1 MPLPYLLSFVLIIV
15 CAMFLFYGLFILS
28 LNSESRM
35 HRIFFIS
42 CLSLSLWAF
51 SLAISNNAYDYET
64 CLFWRRVGA
73 FGWGPFFSLLLHF
86 IIILIEKGE
95 IFKKRWLYI
104 LIYLPAVVSVLV
116 FGLYSRTA
124 VKTYNLVNTY
134 AGWVNISYN
143 TFWDWFY
150 NLYYISFS
158 MIGIVMIF
166 YWGRVSFDKEKK
178 KQVLMINT
186 SYFIAILVGTLSE
199 FVINSVFSFK
209 IPQVAPII
217 ILIPM
222 SVMFYC
228 IKKYGFIVKK
238 KNNANQGIGS
248 ILSEDDRVK
257 LYLYLSFA
265 YLIGGFVNFTAQ
277 YFSKRESL
285 ESAMLFGTLMT
296 LIGLLLYLVQKLKI
310 EILYKDILS
319 TVITAISIPVILL
332 KHFRYSPFYAGIIP
346 IIFIIS
352 SIAFSQRR
360 MLILNGS
367 AFLLTLIWILIKA
380 PTATITFTITDHI
393 VRLCTLLAILVMAF
407 YVNHVYIRRLFENEE
422 KLSLQK
428 LLSRISSIFVNT
440 NDSNIDDRINEV
452 LRLCGEH
459 YKTDH
464 VYALFFSDGQK
475 NLNLIYEWCAA
486 GIELQRGPAGNLDAT
501 KIIEWVNM
509 DSILRQGN
517 ICISDVAAT
526 SEDSVEKE
534 YMNDN
539 KIKSMILNPLWNQDC
554 VIGLMGFENV
564 NSTICFKEYQKETLK
579 VLAHL
584 LSDIVLKVEAEKEI
598 KYRANYDALTGLPNR
613 AMFMSQLRRDIN
625 MAKRSEK
632 LVGVVFVDIDSFKY
646 LNDTLGHDGGD
657 SLLLKIGERISGCL
671 RIYDIVARFGGDEF
685 VIIIPQASYVEDI
698 CSVAMKITESFK
710 QPLTV
715 NGQEFFVT
723 VSMGISVFPLDG
735 TEPEELV
742 KNADAAMCV
751 SKENGKNKFT
761 MCSAFLKE
769 EIEVNALLSNSLHL
783 ALQRK
788 EFLLHYQPQV
798 NSMTGEIVG
807 VEALI
812 RWNHPE
818 KGIISPGVFIPLT
831 EKNGLINHIG
841 QWVLHEA
848 CIQNKTW
855 QNMGLP
861 PIRMAVN
868 LSLGQFLNSNLVGT
882 VESILKKTELDPSL
896 LELEITESISTYDPE
911 YIISTLNKL
920 KALGVMISI
929 DDFGTEYSS
938 LSRLK
943 IMPVDKIKIDMRFI
957 QGIYTGS
964 KDESIV
970 KVMLQ
975 LGKTFGLKV
984 LAEGVENDE
993 QLNFLRDNN
1002 CDEIQGYYFYK
1013 PMPAEDL
1020 ELILKNIKS
1029 F

>member
-1 MPLPYLLSFVLIIV
+1 MPLPYLISFILVVASAL
-15 CAMFLFYGLFILS
+15 FLFYSLYILS
-28 LNSESRM
+28 LNTESRM

-42 CLSLSLWAF
+42 CLCLSLWAF
-51 SLAISNNAYDYET
+51 SLAISNTAYDIKT
-64 CLFWRRVGA
+64 CLFWRRIGA

-86 IIILIEKGE
+86 IIILTEKE
-95 IFKKRWLYI
+95 KILSKRWVYL
-104 LIYLPAVVSVLV
+104 LIYLPAAVSVFV
-116 FGLYSRTA
+116 FGLYSGKS
-124 VKTYNLVNTY
+124 VEIYELIYTYS
-134 AGWVNISYN
+134 GWINISYN
-143 TFWDWFY
+143 TIWDWFY
-150 NLYYISFS
+150 NIYYLSFCFIGIS
-158 MIGIVMIF
+158 MIF
-166 YWGRVSFDKEKK
+166 WWGKESSDWKKK
-178 KQVLMINT
+178 KQVLMLNI
-186 SYFIAILVGTLSE
+186 SFFIAIIVGTLSE
-199 FVINSVFSFK
+199 FVINAFFSFK
-209 IPQVAPII
+209 IPQMAPVF

-228 IKKYGFIVKK
+228 IKKYGFIVEKK
-238 KNNANQGIGS
+238 S
-248 ILSEDDRVK
+248 YVPLETECILSEDDRLK
-257 LYLYLSFA
+257 LYSYISLI

-277 YFSKRESL
+277 YFSGRESL
-285 ESAMLFGTLMT
+285 ESAMLFGSLMT
-296 LIGLLLYLVQKLKI
+296 LLGLVLCLVQRLKI
-310 EILYKDILS
+310 HIFYKDLVS
-319 TVITAISIPVILL
+319 TIITTVSIPVILL
-332 KHFRYSPFYAGIIP
+332 KHFSYSPFYAGIIP
-346 IIFIIS
+346 MIFIIS
-352 SIAFSQRR
+352 SIAFRQRHN
-360 MLILNGS
+360 LIMNGS
-367 AFLLTLIWILIKA
+367 ALILTLIWIFIKE
-380 PTATITFTITDHI
+380 PNSTVTFTTTDHL
-393 VRLCTLLAILVMAF
+393 VRLAIILTVLAMAF
-407 YVNHVYIRRLFENEE
+407 YVNHAYIRRLNENEE
-422 KLSLQK
+422 KLNLQK
-428 LLSRISSIFVNT
+428 MLSRISSIFVNT

-459 YKTDH
+459 YKIDH
-464 VYALFFSDGQK
+464 VYVVFFSDGQK
-475 NLNLIYEWCAA
+475 NLNLIYEWCAP
-486 GIELQRGPAGNLDAT
+486 GIELQKGTATNLDAS
-501 KIIEWVNM
+501 KITEWLSVNN
-509 DSILRQGN
+509 ILRQGN
-517 ICISDVAAT
+517 ICIADVAAT
-526 SEDSVEKE
+526 SEESMEKE
-534 YMNDN
+534 YMDN
-539 KIKSMILNPLWNQDC
+539 CNIRSMILNPLLNQDC

-564 NSTICFKEYQKETLK
+564 NSTICFKEHHKETLK
-579 VLAHL
+579 VLAHM

-613 AMFMSQLRRDIN
+613 AMFMSQLRRDIH

-657 SLLLKIGERISGCL
+657 SLLLKIGERISSSL

-685 VIIIPQASYVEDI
+685 VIIIPQTSYVEDI

-751 SKENGKNKFT
+751 SKENGKNKYT
-761 MCSAFLKE
+761 LCSAFLKE

-783 ALQRK
+783 ALQRN

-798 NSMTGEIVG
+798 NAKTGEIVG
-807 VEALI
+807 AEALI

-848 CIQNKTW
+848 CAQNKKW
-855 QNMGLP
+855 QSMGLP
-861 PIRMAVN
+861 PLRLAVN

-920 KALGVMISI
+920 KTLGVMISI

-957 QGIYTGS
+957 QGMYTGS

-984 LAEGVENDE
+984 LAEGVENEE
-993 QLNFLRDNN
+993 QLKFLRDNN
-1002 CDEIQGYYFYK
+1002 CDEIQGFYFYK
-1013 PMPAEDL
+1013 PMLAEEL
-1020 ELILKNIKS
+1020 EQILKKKPS
-1029 F
+1029 

>member
-1 MPLPYLLSFVLIIV
+1 
-15 CAMFLFYGLFILS
+15 
-28 LNSESRM
+28 
-35 HRIFFIS
+35 
-42 CLSLSLWAF
+42 
-51 SLAISNNAYDYET
+51 
-64 CLFWRRVGA
+64 
-73 FGWGPFFSLLLHF
+73 
-86 IIILIEKGE
+86 
-95 IFKKRWLYI
+95 
-104 LIYLPAVVSVLV
+104 
-116 FGLYSRTA
+116 
-124 VKTYNLVNTY
+124 
-134 AGWVNISYN
+134 
-143 TFWDWFY
+143 
-150 NLYYISFS
+150 
-158 MIGIVMIF
+158 
-166 YWGRVSFDKEKK
+166 
-178 KQVLMINT
+178 
-186 SYFIAILVGTLSE
+186 
-199 FVINSVFSFK
+199 
-209 IPQVAPII
+209 
-217 ILIPM
+217 
-222 SVMFYC
+222 MFYC
-228 IKKYGFIVKK
+228 IKRYGFIVKAQDNIK
-238 KNNANQGIGS
+238 EDVAN
-248 ILSEDDRVK
+248 ILSEDGRVK
-257 LYLYLSFA
+257 LYLYLSLA
-265 YLIGGFVNFTAQ
+265 YLLGGFVNFIAQ
-277 YFSKRESL
+277 YFSKRETLEISL
-285 ESAMLFGTLMT
+285 TFGIMMALFG
-296 LIGLLLYLVQKLKI
+296 LILYVVQKTKI
-310 EILYKDILS
+310 DMYHKDILS
-319 TVITAISIPVILL
+319 NIITTISIPIMIL
-332 KHFRYSPFYAGIIP
+332 KHSNYSPFYAGLFP
-346 IIFIIS
+346 VFFIIS
-352 SIAFSQRR
+352 SIAFNKRL
-360 MLILNGS
+360 MLIMNGS
-367 AFLLTLIWILIKA
+367 STILTLIWVWIKL
-380 PTATITFTITDHI
+380 PTVTVTFTITDHI
-393 VRLCTLLAILVMAF
+393 VRICAVVAIIAMAF
-407 YVNHVYIRRLFENEE
+407 YINYVYTRRLFENEE
-422 KLSLQK
+422 KLIIQK

-459 YKTDH
+459 YKTDR
-464 VYALFFSDGQK
+464 VYALIFSDGQK
-475 NLNLIYEWCAA
+475 NLNLIYEWRLA
-486 GIELQRGPAGNLDAT
+486 GIEPRKDIFNEMDVT
-501 KIIEWVNM
+501 KITEWINV
-509 DSILRQGN
+509 DRILQQGN

-526 SEDSVEKE
+526 SEDSMEKE

-539 KIKSMILNPLWNQDC
+539 KIKSMIISPLWNQDC
-554 VIGLMGFENV
+554 IIGLMGFENV
-564 NSTICFKEYQKETLK
+564 SRTINVKEYQKETLK

-625 MAKRSEK
+625 MAKRAEK

-698 CSVAMKITESFK
+698 CSVAVKITDSFK

-715 NGQEFFVT
+715 NNQEFFVT
-723 VSMGISVFPLDG
+723 VSMGVSVFPLDG
-735 TEPEELV
+735 TEAEELV

-751 SKENGKNKFT
+751 SKENGKNKYT
-761 MCSAFLKE
+761 LCSAFLKE

-788 EFLLHYQPQV
+788 EFLLYYQPQV
-798 NSMTGEIVG
+798 NSITGEIVG

-818 KGIISPGVFIPLT
+818 KGMISPGVFIPLT
-831 EKNGLINHIG
+831 EKNGLISHIG

-848 CIQNKTW
+848 CVQNKIW
-855 QNMGLP
+855 QSMGLP

-868 LSLGQFLNSNLVGT
+868 LSLGQFLNSNLVAT

-896 LELEITESISTYDPE
+896 LELEVTESIATYDPE

-957 QGIYTGS
+957 QGICTGS

-984 LAEGVENDE
+984 LAEGVENE
-993 QLNFLRDNN
+993 QQLEFLRENY

-1013 PMPAEDL
+1013 PMRAEEL
-1020 ELILKNIKS
+1020 EHILKNIKS
-1029 F
+1029 H